1 MTKYVMKKIKDK
13 SIIYDIFGIKSD
25 NSIMWEFYCIFFIEF
40 MIVGK
45 TLLVYTKLFT
55 PNDYKKWQDNI

>member
-1 MTKYVMKKIKDK
+1 MKKIKDK

-55 PNDYKKWQDNI
+55 PNDYKK